1 MTRVRGPS
9 IQAGCEEDRRAML
22 VLEGS
27 ANVCCEPGQCLVCAF
42 TGELLSLPA
51 EREEGHLA
59 VCIYVLCESYTVQL
73 KAPPCLWQSVGLA
86 ISMSCMCL
94 CACVSVY
101 NAVCLCLWDTCSASL
116 LVEPIARK
124 APAASLS
131 LGRDLRPLGALGW
144 APAARLERSW
154 AGTAGG
160 GGHALLHHL
169 TLIFIPIKNE
179 RNFGVSKPV
188 MVE

>member
-1 MTRVRGPS
+1 MKRVRGPR

-51 EREEGHLA
+51 EQEEGHLA

-86 ISMSCMCL
+86 ISMSYMCL
-94 CACVSVY
+94 CATVCVCVSG
-101 NAVCLCLWDTCSASL
+101 TRTQL
-116 LVEPIARK
+116 LYW
-124 APAASLS
+124 LS
-131 LGRDLRPLGALGW
+131 LQPGKLQPRPSAWAETSGPLGH
-144 APAARLERSW
+144 W
-154 AGTAGG
+154 AGLQQPGWRGPGLEQLEEVAMLSYIT
-160 GGHALLHHL
+160 
-169 TLIFIPIKNE
+169 
-179 RNFGVSKPV
+179 
-188 MVE
+188 